1 MPCSS
6 TVRWACAL
14 SAIWCSTIVAA
25 ERGDSS
31 PSGIPTDAVEVDELG
46 GDGVTVLRLDNTLW
60 LTLDSAVVERRS
72 ADIPRLSAPIRSL
85 RWKGHPGHPL
95 QFSPEPQ
102 FWRLSWHSA
111 PAAIPV
117 IEVRFD
123 APPVP
128 ATEAPMAAPAG
139 DGSVMLHAHQAETHG
154 EKLRFEPQPHKNTVG
169 YWTVPADHAVWQLKI
184 DQPGTFAV
192 SVLQGCGQGQ
202 GGSEALVSLRRGDR
216 IHAKLT
222 FSTIDTGHFQ
232 NFRWVDAGTVEL
244 ADAGDY
250 QLQLDAKRIAGVALF
265 DVRAIHLVRQAKG
278 AIRAVR
284 GPHERGLKPTTPPV
298 RRTSEIENKR

>member
-85 RWKGHPGHPL
+85 RWKGHPDHPL

-169 YWTVPADHAVWQLKI
+169 YWTVPADHGRLAVEDRSARNIRGFGLAGMR
-184 DQPGTFAV
+184 PGA
-192 SVLQGCGQGQ
+192 
-202 GGSEALVSLRRGDR
+202 RRQR
-216 IHAKLT
+216 
-222 FSTIDTGHFQ
+222 SP
-232 NFRWVDAGTVEL
+232 
-244 ADAGDY
+244 
-250 QLQLDAKRIAGVALF
+250 GVASTRRSDSCKAHVF
-265 DVRAIHLVRQAKG
+265 DHRHRTLPEFSLGRC
-278 AIRAVR
+278 RNSR
-284 GPHERGLKPTTPPV
+284 TCRC
-298 RRTSEIENKR
+298 RRLSAAS